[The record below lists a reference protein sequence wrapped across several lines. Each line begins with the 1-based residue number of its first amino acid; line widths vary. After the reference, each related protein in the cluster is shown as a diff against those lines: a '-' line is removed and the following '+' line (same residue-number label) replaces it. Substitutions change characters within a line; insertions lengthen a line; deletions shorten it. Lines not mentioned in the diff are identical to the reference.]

1 MLPVKRAYDALVLN
15 EALNESINNIRG
27 KILEEQT
34 IYMLALPESF
44 QNKKNAP
51 VIRVES
57 VNNYS
62 SFYFDDKANAES
74 AEIQIS
80 TMTNSIQHLEILIP
94 LIDEAMRLSGFE
106 QYADDTYIEPDFKF
120 NYNARQYKGV
130 FKK

>member
-34 IYMLALPESF
+34 IYMLALPETF

-51 VIRVES
+51 VIRIES

-94 LIDEAMRLSGFE
+94 LIDEAMRLNGFE

-120 NYNARQYKGV
+120 NYNAR
-130 FKK
+130 